1 MTLSREASFTHAS
14 STASWRARVVEP
26 LALALTIIALA
37 TLCAVSPLTLAVNG
51 IDYDTA
57 GGSALAKIHPG
68 TYLAFAALAARLCAT
83 PHPWRT
89 LQRLLLCQ
97 PGLLIYLAA
106 LGLLAIYVVVVAG
119 SPVTPLI
126 DTFLLALALTLLLEG
141 IDERIAR
148 LLAIMIVGIFA
159 ADALLALVEVSTGW
173 RLIHISVPEG
183 VTSDPTRTD
192 LVFDWRA
199 DLAAD
204 WRATALF
211 GHPLENAMLMG
222 AFLICLAS
230 RGTAWLG
237 TGPRL
242 GMGVLAVLALFAF
255 GGRASLVFSGFFLV
269 LLGLHGLARRL
280 ICGRIFGLS
289 AAAGVLLILPLIGI
303 GLATIG
309 ETGLFDR
316 MAERFRADEGSALAR
331 LTMWSLFDPIPWRDL
346 VLAPD
351 QAVVK
356 TWQRIHGLEFGIESF
371 WVGFVLTYGL
381 IMSAVLI
388 AGLAGFVVSIVRLSG
403 RGALAVFLFYFAGA
417 STSTSLSSKTTSFAM
432 LTALVLL
439 VLRKDDQTARSVQTI
454 VPSPRSRG

>member
-1 MTLSREASFTHAS
+1 M
-14 STASWRARVVEP
+14 
-26 LALALTIIALA
+26 
-37 TLCAVSPLTLAVNG
+37 
-51 IDYDTA
+51 
-57 GGSALAKIHPG
+57 
-68 TYLAFAALAARLCAT
+68 
-83 PHPWRT
+83 
-89 LQRLLLCQ
+89 
-97 PGLLIYLAA
+97 
-106 LGLLAIYVVVVAG
+106 
-119 SPVTPLI
+119 
-126 DTFLLALALTLLLEG
+126 
-141 IDERIAR
+141 
-148 LLAIMIVGIFA
+148 
-159 ADALLALVEVSTGW
+159 
-173 RLIHISVPEG
+173 PEG

-199 DLAAD
+199 DLATD

-222 AFLICLAS
+222 GFLICLAS

-237 TGPRL
+237 TGLRL
-242 GMGVLAVLALFAF
+242 GLGVLAVLAMFAF
-255 GGRASLVFSGFFLV
+255 GGRASLVFSGLIVVFM
-269 LLGLHGLARRL
+269 GLSGLARWL
-280 ICGRIFGLS
+280 TQGRGVSLRT
-289 AAAGVLLILPLIGI
+289 AAAILLILPLVGI
-303 GLATIG
+303 ELAIIG

-356 TWQRIHGLEFGIESF
+356 TWQQIYGLEFGIESF

-388 AGLAGFVVSIVRLSG
+388 AGLAAFVVSVVRLSG

-417 STSTSLSSKTTSFAM
+417 STSTSLSSKTTSFAI

-439 VLRKDDQTARSVQTI
+439 VLRKDEPAGSSLHTMLV
-454 VPSPRSRG
+454 SPRSRE

>member
-1 MTLSREASFTHAS
+1 MSLQALLPFMASRPAGEG
-14 STASWRARVVEP
+14 RGILLQP
-26 LALALTIIALA
+26 LALALTVAA
-37 TLCAVSPLTLAVNG
+37 VVTLCVISPLTLAAYG

-68 TYLAFAALAARLCAT
+68 TYLALLALTARLAAA
-83 PHPWRT
+83 PHPWAT
-89 LQRLLLCQ
+89 LQRLLLRE
-97 PGLLIYLAA
+97 PGLLIYLTA
-106 LGLLAIYVVVVAG
+106 LGLLAVYVLLVAR

-126 DTFLLALALTLLLEG
+126 DTFLLALILALLLEG
-141 IDERIAR
+141 LDARIAR
-148 LLAIMIVGIFA
+148 LLALLLVAIFA
-159 ADALLALVEVSTGW
+159 ADAALGLLEASTGW
-173 RLIHISVPEG
+173 RLIHIAVPEG

-199 DLAAD
+199 DLATD
-204 WRATALF
+204 WRARALF

-242 GMGVLAVLALFAF
+242 GMGVLAALAMFAF
-255 GGRASLVFSGFFLV
+255 GGRASLVFSGFFI
-269 LLGLHGLARRL
+269 LLFGFASLARRL
-280 ICGRIFGLS
+280 TEGRAFTLRG
-289 AAAGVLLILPLIGI
+289 AGAIVIIVPLIGI
-303 GLATIG
+303 GLAIIG

-346 VLAPD
+346 LLAPD

-371 WVGFVLTYGL
+371 WVGFALTYGL
-381 IMSAVLI
+381 LMGAVLI
-388 AGLAGFVVSIVRLSG
+388 AAIAAFVVSVVRLSG

-417 STSTSLSSKTTSFAM
+417 STSTSLSSKTTSFAI

-439 VLRKDDQTARSVQTI
+439 VLRREDSGRMFGRIQ
-454 VPSPRSRG
+454 